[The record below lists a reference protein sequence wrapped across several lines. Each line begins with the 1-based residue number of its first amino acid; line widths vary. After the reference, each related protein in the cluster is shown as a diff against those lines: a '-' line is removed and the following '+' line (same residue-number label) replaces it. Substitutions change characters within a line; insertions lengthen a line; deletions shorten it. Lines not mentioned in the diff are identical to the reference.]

1 VPEEEKSHSVCFCC
15 LSAFTKTTRSIAAVH
30 QTKTDSPKHP
40 HTTMAAAT
48 TIIPAEHHFRVDAMS
63 EANITKNQA
72 VNYCVLTLD
81 TRHPTAE
88 EIEAA
93 TTTLT
98 NMRLKII
105 KMGEEELKSLFVAK
119 AAVRG
124 VKFKGNVVSNWSDLR
139 GAWNSDVSLILCKD
153 LYDIMICFFITDGE
167 WMTNKAR
174 EIKERLGIVIDSSND
189 SDTSTDDDC
198 FVLEILRK
206 KCHPLVWK
214 TFGANRKKAGHGVG
228 LTQKKAL
235 KNHPMGDMVSKDC
248 KTNKFFFQNVQNW
261 EVLCAKD
268 PVARMIQEMRDLL
281 PVGDVSAV
289 CYQDVSWCL
298 KKQARESSNKA
309 SKTLLSRCPAK
320 EASWPLS
327 DDDNSEVPNECGGPS
342 KKNSNTLQ
350 GISAF
355 RPQHG
360 TVEKATAIR
369 KAPDSIVTAYRHV
382 RSPAV
387 ITTSTRLSDSPLR
400 KTLRVSAKDATNDS
414 DIITGTRTM
423 LQVQIDDGVFET
435 QTFGDLSTLRPSL
448 RTEVLRSLF
457 LLLAIIPVF
466 TLLTPPT

>member
-1 VPEEEKSHSVCFCC
+1 
-15 LSAFTKTTRSIAAVH
+15 
-30 QTKTDSPKHP
+30 
-40 HTTMAAAT
+40 MAAAT

-88 EIEAA
+88 EIETA

-98 NMRLKII
+98 NMRQKII

-119 AAVRG
+119 AAGRG

-189 SDTSTDDDC
+189 SNTSTDDDC

-261 EVLCAKD
+261 EVLCSKD

-298 KKQARESSNKA
+298 KKQARESSNEATSGA
-309 SKTLLSRCPAK
+309 SSAPSQSAPRKTLLTGRRAK
-320 EASWPLS
+320 EATWPLS

-342 KKNSNTLQ
+342 
-350 GISAF
+350 AF
-355 RPQHG
+355 RPQDR
-360 TVEKATAIR
+360 TVEKATALR
-369 KAPDSIVTAYRHV
+369 QAPDSIVTTYRQV

-457 LLLAIIPVF
+457 LLVAIIPVSHC
-466 TLLTPPT
+466 